1 MLDAELAEITAN
13 LRILGADIT
22 DVEVKNSG
30 GGLPKSLRETLSAF
44 SNTHGGVVILGLDEG
59 QGFVPVGLP
68 NPAKLAAD
76 LGSMCSSEMEPAI
89 RPLIQIHQFEGK
101 QVVVAEIPELD
112 PAQKPCFY
120 IGAGMTKGSF
130 VRVSDGD
137 RHLSAYEVQ
146 IMLSSR
152 GQPRDDEQAVPG
164 TGIADLAQASVDAL
178 IARLRTSRPYAF
190 QDLDRLAVLRRSKVL
205 VPGHDGQD
213 AVSLAG
219 LLALAAYPQEQF
231 PQLMITFVH
240 YPTATGAQS
249 AAGERF
255 LDNVAIEGPI
265 PVMARDALA
274 AIRRNMS
281 RRAVIADAGR
291 QDIWEYPET
300 ALREAVVNALVH
312 RDLSSSARGTQ
323 IQVEMYPDRLI
334 IKNPGGLFGP
344 VTVDSL
350 GEEGI
355 SSARNA
361 TLIKLLEDVPLPGET
376 RTVCEN
382 RGSGI
387 RSMLDALLTAGM
399 SPPQFEDRISSF
411 VVTFPN
417 HTLLSEETLQWITGL
432 GEHGL
437 TDSQCVALAML
448 REEEGLDN
456 RAYRT
461 ATGVD
466 SRVATA
472 ELQDLVARELVTQTG
487 TRRWAQYRLSPRLV
501 FRASGASLRADRRP
515 ALLAALADA
524 TLSRAEL
531 AAQTGLND
539 QTVRRW
545 LTIMREDGTIEL
557 VGSSPRSTSARY
569 RRTHQGALFP
579 KDKPA
584 GTP

>member
-1 MLDAELAEITAN
+1 
-13 LRILGADIT
+13 
-22 DVEVKNSG
+22 
-30 GGLPKSLRETLSAF
+30 
-44 SNTHGGVVILGLDEG
+44 
-59 QGFVPVGLP
+59 
-68 NPAKLAAD
+68 
-76 LGSMCSSEMEPAI
+76 
-89 RPLIQIHQFEGK
+89 
-101 QVVVAEIPELD
+101 
-112 PAQKPCFY
+112 
-120 IGAGMTKGSF
+120 
-130 VRVSDGD
+130 
-137 RHLSAYEVQ
+137 
-146 IMLSSR
+146 
-152 GQPRDDEQAVPG
+152 
-164 TGIADLAQASVDAL
+164 
-178 IARLRTSRPYAF
+178 
-190 QDLDRLAVLRRSKVL
+190 
-205 VPGHDGQD
+205 
-213 AVSLAG
+213 
-219 LLALAAYPQEQF
+219 
-231 PQLMITFVH
+231 
-240 YPTATGAQS
+240 
-249 AAGERF
+249 
-255 LDNVAIEGPI
+255 
-265 PVMARDALA
+265 
-274 AIRRNMS
+274 
-281 RRAVIADAGR
+281 
-291 QDIWEYPET
+291 
-300 ALREAVVNALVH
+300 VH

-448 REEEGLDN
+448 REEEVLDN
-456 RAYRT
+456 RAYRA

-515 ALLAALADA
+515 ALLAALADE
-524 TLSRAEL
+524 TSREL
-531 AAQTGLND
+531 N
-539 QTVRRW
+539 
-545 LTIMREDGTIEL
+545 
-557 VGSSPRSTSARY
+557 
-569 RRTHQGALFP
+569 
-579 KDKPA
+579 
-584 GTP
+584 